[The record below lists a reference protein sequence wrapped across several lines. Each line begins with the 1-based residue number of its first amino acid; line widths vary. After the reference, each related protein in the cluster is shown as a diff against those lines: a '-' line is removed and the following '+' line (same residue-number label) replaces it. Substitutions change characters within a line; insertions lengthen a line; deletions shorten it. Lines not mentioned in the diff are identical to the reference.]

1 MVENEKVSV
10 IMSCY
15 NCSKTLEKAIDSILA
30 QTYTNWVMICCD
42 DGSKDNTLNIL
53 KEYQRRYPDKFV
65 IIKNERN
72 KKLPYSLNHCLKYV
86 KTELIARMDAD
97 DWSMPE
103 RFEKQVTFL
112 CEHPEYDLVGTGV
125 QVFADN
131 EILTTII
138 QPLVP
143 VPEDM
148 LHCNCFSHATI
159 MTYKRVYDALGG
171 YTFDADV
178 ERCEDLDLWSRFFE
192 AGFHGYNLPDGLY
205 TILED
210 DAKEPVLDMKNN
222 DGVRLI
228 AIGTLKKS
236 KGYMRL
242 LRIIKRLKDEG
253 YKIHLYV
260 LGIGPLKNEM
270 QEYIWDNEFEN
281 IVTLLGYKVNPYKY
295 IKNCDL
301 FVCASFAEGFS
312 TAVTEALIVGTPV
325 CTVDVSGMKELLGE
339 NNEYGI
345 ITENNEEALFREIR
359 QLLCDDKLLAYYR
372 EKAKIRGN
380 MFETQKTVK
389 AVENFLINL

>member
-1 MVENEKVSV
+1 MKKILFFIHDLGQGGAEKVLVNLVNNIDRNKFDVSV
-10 IMSCY
+10 IALFGGGVNEQFLKPDIY
-15 NCSKTLEKAIDSILA
+15 YKAIWSKMIPGNSQLMKLLTPKQLHHICIKEKYDIEISYLEGPSARLISGCTDKTTKLVSWIHVEQHTIRKLSA
-30 QTYTNWVMICCD
+30 SFRSQKEACKCYRRFDQTVCVSEN
-42 DGSKDNTLNIL
+42 
-53 KEYQRRYPDKFV
+53 
-65 IIKNERN
+65 
-72 KKLPYSLNHCLKYV
+72 
-86 KTELIARMDAD
+86 
-97 DWSMPE
+97 
-103 RFEKQVTFL
+103 
-112 CEHPEYDLVGTGV
+112 
-125 QVFADN
+125 
-131 EILTTII
+131 
-138 QPLVP
+138 
-143 VPEDM
+143 
-148 LHCNCFSHATI
+148 
-159 MTYKRVYDALGG
+159 VYDDFQRILDFQKPCQVLHN
-171 YTFDADV
+171 TV
-178 ERCEDLDLWSRFFE
+178 ESEK
-192 AGFHGYNLPDGLY
+192 
-205 TILED
+205 ILR

-270 QEYIWDNEFEN
+270 QEYIWDNELEN